1 MLCAASPLWAQ
12 ASASY
17 FSQIDQQGDVD
28 AAGHCLRTFS
38 SALLAA
44 GLVERPSSEVET
56 LMRECVE
63 DRSNPGFVRECD
75 LSTARGQVNFVFLV
89 GAEQDGEDWL
99 FYIQALSPMMAG
111 AVWQLDELT
120 SASSALRAA
129 RDGCAYLAAD
139 FLYRQEFVTTPP
151 QRQNTSGGAVATGGV
166 VVPDALPA
174 VVHVVSVTP
183 SPSSFYVNGR
193 EVGLAPGQFE
203 VPAGVATPIELRSP
217 GYTPWSRTVTVA
229 SGGTERLENISL
241 AALPATLQLTAN
253 VQGADILVDGAVVG
267 TTVLN
272 RAVSVSVPS
281 GSRQLTV
288 RLDGFDDY
296 QSSVTLAPGA
306 TQSLT
311 AALSATPVGPPP
323 APSGFVYIAPGSFTM
338 GSPSNEEGRSDDET
352 QHSVT
357 LTRGFYLQTTE
368 VTQGEWQR
376 VMGNNPSFYP
386 TCGSSCPVDRVS
398 WWDAVAYA
406 NVRSRSEGL
415 QECYVLS
422 GCSGVAGSGAVTG
435 DNAPRY
441 GTGDYTCS
449 SVSFSGLGCTGYRL
463 PTESEWE
470 YAARAGTSGPAYVSG
485 TLHGSQ
491 CSPNAALAR
500 IAWFNVNSLVSWES
514 NSVATV
520 CSSTERRGPQP
531 VARLQANAWG
541 LQDMLGNVWEWTQD
555 WYGNYAGSVTDPA
568 GPSSGSHR
576 VARGGSCFNYA
587 SFVRAAIRD
596 YVDPAYRGGNLG
608 FRLARS
614 AP

>member
-1 MLCAASPLWAQ
+1 MAQ
-12 ASASY
+12 LSSSF
-17 FSQIDQQGDVD
+17 FSQVEPQGDPN
-28 AAGHCLRTFS
+28 AADHCLRSFAAHLTE
-38 SALLAA
+38 A
-44 GLVERPSSEVET
+44 GLVERSSAEVST
-56 LMRECVE
+56 LVRDCVQDMSNPNFLRECALNAAQNRV
-63 DRSNPGFVRECD
+63 DYVFFVR
-75 LSTARGQVNFVFLV
+75 
-89 GAEQDGEDWL
+89 AELDGSDWYFHVQGHDPLQDG
-99 FYIQALSPMMAG
+99 I
-111 AVWQLDELT
+111 VWQSGEIFSGT
-120 SASSALRAA
+120 SALRAA
-129 RDGCAYLAAD
+129 LDGCTELAGE
-139 FLYRQEFVTTPP
+139 FLVNQRFVSVDSSPP
-151 QRQNTSGGAVATGGV
+151 VERDDDS
-166 VVPDALPA
+166 ALPA

-183 SPSSFYVNGR
+183 SPSSMYVNGR

-217 GYTPWSRTVTVA
+217 GYTPWSRTVTVTA
-229 SGGTERLENISL
+229 GGTEQLQNISL
-241 AALPATLQLTAN
+241 EALPATLQVTAN
-253 VQGADILVDGAVVG
+253 VQGGEILVDGAVVG

-288 RLDGFDDY
+288 RLDGFEDY

-323 APSGFVYIAPGSFTM
+323 APSGFVYIAPGTFTM
-338 GSPSNEEGRSDDET
+338 GSPSSEEGRGDDET
-352 QHSVT
+352 QHQVT

-376 VMGNNPSFYP
+376 VMGNNPSFFP

-406 NVRSRSEGL
+406 NARSRSEGL
-415 QECYVLS
+415 SECYVLS

-435 DNAPRY
+435 DNVPRY

-449 SVSFSGLGCTGYRL
+449 SVSFSGVGCTGYRL

-485 TLHGSQ
+485 TLHGSE

-514 NSVATV
+514 NSVAPS

-531 VARLQANAWG
+531 VGRLQANAWG
-541 LQDMLGNVWEWTQD
+541 LQDMLGNVWEWTHD
-555 WYGNYAGSVTDPA
+555 WYGDYPGSVTDPV
-568 GPSSGSHR
+568 GPSSGSYR
-576 VARGGSCFNYA
+576 VIRGGSWSSDA
-587 SFVRAAIRD
+587 SLVRAANRNID
-596 YVDPAYRGGNLG
+596 APANRLNFLG